1 MSILE
6 PLKNQ
11 SESWK
16 SPRKSPWNLFLKKGT
31 NPAFCTKAFNYN
43 IFFSWSPVFSHFYEM
58 TWKDFNRLPF
68 CFRLPRVWKWNMP
81 LEFMVCLV
89 IRNAAHLKIL
99 LQYVQSCGERGWEF
113 VDCNL
118 FCHCLTLNKCCVF
131 CEIFDVVT
139 VIGLSPSTCSVV
151 RYSR

>member
-1 MSILE
+1 
-6 PLKNQ
+6 
-11 SESWK
+11 
-16 SPRKSPWNLFLKKGT
+16 
-31 NPAFCTKAFNYN
+31 
-43 IFFSWSPVFSHFYEM
+43 
-58 TWKDFNRLPF
+58 
-68 CFRLPRVWKWNMP
+68 MP